1 MSQTWINGNF
11 VDEETAS
18 LPLRDAGLL
27 YAAGVFTTM
36 RAFHGRVYRLGEH
49 LARLRQSCQA
59 LFIPLQYKDDALQEA
74 ITELLK
80 RNELTEARLR
90 LTVTRGATHNDPV
103 HGIHMQANVFC
114 SATQAEPYPE
124 AFYSRGMTV
133 TLIDD
138 QKLNP
143 YDLQAGH
150 KTLNYF
156 SRLAALRN
164 ANKLGAGE
172 ALWFNVHNYLQ
183 SGSITNVFVIKDGTI
198 LTPPTPQD
206 LQDKAI
212 AETIPYPKS
221 SVLPGITRAAVIE
234 LATGAGIPVKI
245 AALTV
250 NDLLEADEV
259 FLTNSM
265 MQVMPVG
272 RVERKAMGSDKPG
285 EMTLRLS
292 ALLAEDIEKQTR
304 GT

>member
-103 HGIHMQANVFC
+103 HGIHMQPNVFC

-124 AFYSRGMTV
+124 PFYARGMTV
-133 TLIDD
+133 TLVDD

-156 SRLAALRN
+156 TRLAALRN
-164 ANKLGAGE
+164 ANKLSAGE

-183 SGSITNVFVIKDGTI
+183 SGSISNVFVIKNGGL
-198 LTPPTPQD
+198 LTPPTPQE
-206 LQDKAI
+206 LHDKTI
-212 AETIPYPKS
+212 AETTPYPRS
-221 SVLPGITRAAVIE
+221 AVLPGITRAAVIE
-234 LATGAGIPVKI
+234 LATGAGITVKP

-250 NDLLEADEV
+250 NDLLDADEV

-272 RVERKAMGSDKPG
+272 RVERKAIGSDKPG

-292 ALLAEDIEKQTR
+292 ALLAEDIERQTR